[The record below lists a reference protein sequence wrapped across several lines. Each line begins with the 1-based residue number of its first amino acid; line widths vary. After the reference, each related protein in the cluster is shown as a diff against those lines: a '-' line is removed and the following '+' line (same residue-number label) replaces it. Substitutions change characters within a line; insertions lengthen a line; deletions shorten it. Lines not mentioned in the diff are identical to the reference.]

1 MSNTLK
7 RWIVAAGIGGSMLVG
22 GAIGSA
28 MVGAVPAIGQTATG
42 TATDPAPAADAARP
56 ARDPSM
62 GGHMA
67 NGITETLLTGDAAG
81 KVTAAA
87 KEAVA
92 GGTIERVEN
101 DAEGAAYEA
110 HVTKGDGARV
120 TVKIGADF
128 EVIEVEEDGHRR

>member
-1 MSNTLK
+1 MSSPVK
-7 RWIVAAGIGGSMLVG
+7 RWILAAGVGGSMLVG

-28 MVGAVPAIGQTATG
+28 MLGAVPAIGQTATD
-42 TATDPAPAADAARP
+42 TATEPAPAADAARP
-56 ARDPSM
+56 VRDPSM

-67 NGITETLLTGDAAG
+67 NGITETLLTGDAAS

-92 GGTIERVEN
+92 DGTIDRVEN

-110 HVTKGDGARV
+110 HVTKADGSRV
-120 TVKIGADF
+120 TVKIGEDF